1 MKVEPRSLTR
11 GRVVTD
17 HRVHGNRWYLDAGRI
32 PTCVAVE
39 AGQADLFLSAFL
51 GIDFRTKGLAVYRLI
66 DAVVTFHRGL
76 PRVGE
81 TIKYDIHIDEFI
93 PQGDAWLFRFR
104 FESTVNG
111 EPLLSM
117 ASGVAGF
124 FTAEALASGRG
135 IVHTKLDRQPMPG
148 TKPTDWEE
156 LVPVTG
162 CSLGPTEVAALRR
175 GDLEGAFGP
184 DFAAVNL
191 RSPMKL
197 PGGMLRLLDRV
208 PVIDPAGG
216 RFGIGFVRAE
226 YDVHPDDWFL
236 TCHFVDDQVMPGTL
250 MYECC
255 LHTLRVLLMRMGWV
269 GEDGAV
275 ATEPV
280 PGVSSRLKCRGQ
292 VIASTKIVA
301 YEVSVKELGYGPE
314 PFCIADALMY
324 ADGKPIVEITNM
336 SLRMSGLSLAA
347 LRTTWGEAQGRS
359 SLGFRGANP
368 HSMAPIAS
376 WRTATAIPPRRSA
389 NRIASSIP
397 SGRSPVCPA
406 RRSSSSTA

>member
-1 MKVEPRSLTR
+1 
-11 GRVVTD
+11 
-17 HRVHGNRWYLDAGRI
+17 
-32 PTCVAVE
+32 
-39 AGQADLFLSAFL
+39 
-51 GIDFRTKGLAVYRLI
+51 
-66 DAVVTFHRGL
+66 
-76 PRVGE
+76 
-81 TIKYDIHIDEFI
+81 
-93 PQGDAWLFRFR
+93 
-104 FESTVNG
+104 
-111 EPLLSM
+111 
-117 ASGVAGF
+117 
-124 FTAEALASGRG
+124 
-135 IVHTKLDRQPMPG
+135 
-148 TKPTDWEE
+148 
-156 LVPVTG
+156 
-162 CSLGPTEVAALRR
+162 
-175 GDLEGAFGP
+175 
-184 DFAAVNL
+184 
-191 RSPMKL
+191 MKL

-292 VIASTKIVA
+292 VIASTKVVA

-347 LRTTWGEAQGRS
+347 LRTTWGRSPGTIVPGLSRGKPALYGPDRIMAYSNGNPSEAFGEPYRVFDS
-359 SLGFRGANP
+359 ERK
-368 HSMAPIAS
+368 IA
-376 WRTATAIPPRRSA
+376 RLPGPPFQFLDRVTAVTGEPFVLKSGTSCECQYDVPADAWYFEA
-389 NRIASSIP
+389 NRCEKMPFAVLLEIALQPCGWLAAYCGS
-397 SGRSPVCPA
+397 A
-406 RRSSSSTA
+406 TYE